1 MPDDYELPDVSGT
14 LLMPGP
20 ERKQGAL
27 RDLLVHYSMLTPSD
41 RQRSSIL
48 LDEPIP
54 TPPTLRK
61 LDKRD
66 TRLNIFDGEGEA
78 LLGFL

>member
-1 MPDDYELPDVSGT
+1 MPDGYELPDVSGT
-14 LLMPGP
+14 LLTPGS
-20 ERKQGAL
+20 ERKQGSL
-27 RDLLVHYSMLTPSD
+27 RDLLALYAMLPRSD